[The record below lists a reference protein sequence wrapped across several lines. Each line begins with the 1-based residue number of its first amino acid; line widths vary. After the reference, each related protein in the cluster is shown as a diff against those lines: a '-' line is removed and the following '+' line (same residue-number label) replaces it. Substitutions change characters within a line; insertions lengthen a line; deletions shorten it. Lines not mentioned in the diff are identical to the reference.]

1 MPQLPARIRNLP
13 HHWSKQRLF
22 IVLAAVIGVGVLLYP
37 TAAAWFSDR
46 VHATEISGYVDSV
59 ENLNPSQQQA
69 LLDEARTF
77 NDRLP
82 AGPLRDPYSLNEKGE
97 QTVIGAGSE
106 AYKKMLAVGP
116 GGMMGRISI
125 PSIHAD
131 LPIFHGTDE
140 DALSKGVGH
149 LFGSAL
155 PVGGEGTHSVLTGH
169 SGFVNATLFDHV
181 DQMAKGDVF
190 SISTLDETL
199 YYKVDQILTVLPDET
214 DALRKVEGKDYVT
227 LITCTPKGV
236 NSHRLLVRGERTEPP
251 TTGDGQQVLPST
263 AIDPGFPWWALAML
277 GIIVVA
283 VVVTRPRT
291 RKDQEAETA
300 RHEARHEA
308 AQAAA
313 HAATHEARPES
324 AQAAAPQS
332 ARAAAPEAA
341 EASVPETTH
350 AAAPESALLDEL
362 LDRADP

>member
-1 MPQLPARIRNLP
+1 MSQLPARIRSLSRQ
-13 HHWSKQRLF
+13 WSKQRVF

-59 ENLNPSQQQA
+59 QNLNPSEQKA
-69 LLDEARTF
+69 LFEEARKF
-77 NDRLP
+77 NEGLP
-82 AGPLRDPYSLNEKGE
+82 SGPLRDPYSLNSKGE
-97 QTVIGAGSE
+97 QAVIGAGSE

-125 PSIHAD
+125 PSIRAD
-131 LPIFHGTDE
+131 LPIFHGTEE

-155 PVGGEGTHSVLTGH
+155 PVGGASTHSVLTGH

-181 DQMAKGDVF
+181 DQMAEGDVF

-236 NSHRLLVRGERTEPP
+236 NSHRLLVRGERTDPP
-251 TTGDGQQVLPST
+251 SVGDPQQVLPST
-263 AIDPGFPWWALAML
+263 TIDPGFPWWALAML
-277 GIIVVA
+277 GITVVA
-283 VVVTRPRT
+283 VVVTRPRE
-291 RKDQEAETA
+291 RKDPVA
-300 RHEARHEA
+300 EA
-308 AQAAA
+308 AM
-313 HAATHEARPES
+313 PE
-324 AQAAAPQS
+324 
-332 ARAAAPEAA
+332 AAPETGRL
-341 EASVPETTH
+341 E
-350 AAAPESALLDEL
+350 EL
-362 LDRADP
+362 LDRSEV

>member
-1 MPQLPARIRNLP
+1 MSQPPAHTRRLRGNLSR
-13 HHWSKQRLF
+13 HWGKQRLF

-59 ENLNPSQQQA
+59 QNLNPSEQQA
-69 LLDEARTF
+69 LLDEARSF
-77 NDRLP
+77 NQSLP
-82 AGPLRDPYSLNEKGE
+82 AGPLRDPYSLNGKGE

-140 DALSKGVGH
+140 EALSKGVGH
-149 LFGSAL
+149 LFGSGL
-155 PVGGEGTHSVLTGH
+155 PVGGESTHSVLTGH

-181 DQMAKGDVF
+181 DQMVEGDVF

-236 NSHRLLVRGERTEPP
+236 NSHRLLVRGERTDPP
-251 TTGDGQQVLPST
+251 SSGDGQQVLPST
-263 AIDPGFPWWALAML
+263 AIDPGFPWWALAMV
-277 GIIVVA
+277 GITVA
-283 VVVTRPRT
+283 AVWVTRPRE
-291 RKDQEAETA
+291 RKDPVAEATM
-300 RHEARHEA
+300 
-308 AQAAA
+308 
-313 HAATHEARPES
+313 
-324 AQAAAPQS
+324 
-332 ARAAAPEAA
+332 PEA
-341 EASVPETTH
+341 SPEP
-350 AAAPESALLDEL
+350 ARLEEL
-362 LDRADP
+362 LDRSES